1 MNIIRFFSA
10 ISLMAVAPA
19 FSQLTAAPP
28 WQAEWIGIA
37 AQPFPDLTQAS
48 WIWAD
53 TPDVDPARN
62 AEPGTMSFHR
72 QIDLPADAAI
82 SSATAL
88 IAADDRFKLSLNGKV
103 LGEGSSWQKPVMID
117 FSGGLRAG
125 ANSLLIEVR
134 NDASTGPLNAA
145 GLIGEIRIELVGL
158 PVREIVTDAAWTC
171 TESASGPKP
180 VKVIG
185 ALGSGPWSA
194 MTVNPA
200 AAQMNLWTC
209 FRKKFTLA
217 EKPGN
222 AIARIAVDS
231 KYWLWINGKLTVYE
245 GGLKRG
251 PNPRDSYFDTVDLAP
266 FLQGGENTI
275 AALAWYWGKDGF
287 SHKNSGK
294 PGFLFELEAGS
305 TRILSDASWKVLHHP
320 AFGRTGEPHPN
331 YRLPDENA
339 HFDAR
344 LDIGEWT
351 VPAFDDATWKSAV
364 PAGKPPVAPWNQLIE
379 RPFPQWRTSELRAYE
394 NAAELPKVSD
404 GKPIIAHLPVNLS
417 ISPYLKIKAPAGL
430 LIDIRT
436 DNYKG
441 GGEYNYRAEYIT
453 RDGVQEFESLPYL
466 NGHWMIYSIPAGIEI
481 LDLRYR
487 ETRFNTDY
495 IGSFESDDPFLDKL
509 WIKSRNTMNLNM
521 RDSIQ
526 DPDRERAQW
535 WGDLVI
541 LMSQIFTT
549 CNTNAHGL
557 IKKGIDNLVD
567 WQKPDGVLYSPI
579 PAGSWDKELP
589 LQMLASIGR
598 YGFWNYYLHTG
609 DKATIAHAYPAVKR
623 YLALYQLGGDGLVVH
638 RSGGWDWAD
647 WGENIDNAV
656 IDNPWLYQALES
668 AINMAGLTGNEADIP
683 GYEATRKSIA
693 ENYNRLLWNGKEYR
707 SPGYEG
713 KTDDR
718 GHSVAVLFGLAKP
731 EQYPVIKEVFT
742 REFHSS
748 PYMEKY
754 VLESL
759 FQMNDADAALARMKS
774 RYKKMVE
781 SELSTLWEGWGIGPE
796 GYGGGSYNHGWA
808 GGPLTLMMQ
817 YVAGV
822 TPTTPA
828 YATYQVRPQLGHLK
842 RVRTVTPTLKGPVEV
857 AIQREICSFQ
867 LKLISPANTQAT
879 VCIPLASYGL
889 TAIRVG
895 GKPLWLKG
903 KTNGEI
909 PGITPA
915 GEADGY
921 ICFTVAPGIWTF
933 EAL

>member
-1 MNIIRFFSA
+1 MDQVSA
-10 ISLMAVAPA
+10 
-19 FSQLTAAPP
+19 QT
-28 WQAEWIGIA
+28 
-37 AQPFPDLTQAS
+37 
-48 WIWAD
+48 
-53 TPDVDPARN
+53 
-62 AEPGTMSFHR
+62 
-72 QIDLPADAAI
+72 
-82 SSATAL
+82 
-88 IAADDRFKLSLNGKV
+88 
-103 LGEGSSWQKPVMID
+103 
-117 FSGGLRAG
+117 
-125 ANSLLIEVR
+125 
-134 NDASTGPLNAA
+134 
-145 GLIGEIRIELVGL
+145 
-158 PVREIVTDAAWTC
+158 
-171 TESASGPKP
+171 
-180 VKVIG
+180 
-185 ALGSGPWSA
+185 
-194 MTVNPA
+194 
-200 AAQMNLWTC
+200 NLWTC

-217 EKPGN
+217 KKPAS

-231 KYWLWINGKLTVYE
+231 KYWLWINGKLAVYE

-251 PNPRDSYFDTVDLAP
+251 PNPHDTYFDSVDLAP
-266 FLQGGENTI
+266 FLQEGENTI
-275 AALAWYWGKDGF
+275 AALAWYWGKEGF

-294 PGFLFELEAGS
+294 SGFLFDLDAGS
-305 TRILSDASWKVLHHP
+305 TPILSDASWKMLCHP

-331 YRLPDENA
+331 YRMPDENV

-351 VPAFDDATWKSAV
+351 AASFDDASWKSAV

-379 RPFPQWRTSELRAYE
+379 RPFPQWRTSGLRAYE

-404 GKPIIAHLPVNLS
+404 GKPIIARLPINLS

-441 GGEYNYRAEYIT
+441 GSEYNYRAEYIT
-453 RDGVQEFESLPYL
+453 KDGVQEFESLPYL
-466 NGHWMIYSIPAGIEI
+466 NGHWMIYSIPAGVEI

-509 WIKSRNTMNLNM
+509 WIKSRNTMNVNM

-549 CNTNAHGL
+549 CDSNAHGL
-557 IKKGIDNLVD
+557 IKKGIHNLVD

-579 PAGSWDKELP
+579 PAGSWDRELP

-609 DKATIAHAYPAVKR
+609 DKATIAHSYPAVKR
-623 YLALYQLGGDGLVVH
+623 YLALYKIGGDGLVVH
-638 RSGGWDWAD
+638 RAGGWDWAD
-647 WGENIDNAV
+647 WGDNIDNAV

-668 AINMAGLTGNEADIP
+668 AIHMAKLTGNEADIS

-707 SPGYEG
+707 SPGYTG

-731 EQYPVIKEVFT
+731 EQYPAIREVFT

-759 FQMNDADAALARMKS
+759 FHMNDADAALTRMKS
-774 RYKKMVE
+774 RYKKMVD

-842 RVRTVTPTLKGPVEV
+842 RVRTVTSTLKGPIEV
-857 AIQREICSFQ
+857 AIQRDNGRFQ
-867 LKLISPANTQAT
+867 LKLVSPANTQAT
-879 VCIPLASYGL
+879 VCIPLVTYKL
-889 TAIRVG
+889 TAIRANG
-895 GKPLWLKG
+895 QPLWLNG
-903 KTNGEI
+903 KSNGQI
-909 PGITPA
+909 SGITPI
-915 GEADGY
+915 GEVDGY
-921 ICFTVAPGIWTF
+921 VRFSVDPGVWAF
-933 EAL
+933 EAR